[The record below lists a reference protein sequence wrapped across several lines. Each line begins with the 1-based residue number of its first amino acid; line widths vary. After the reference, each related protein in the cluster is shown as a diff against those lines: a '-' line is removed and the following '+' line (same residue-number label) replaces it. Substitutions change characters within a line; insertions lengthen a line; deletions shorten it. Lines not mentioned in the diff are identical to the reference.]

1 MIINELDVVRLKDGR
16 EGTVIDIYENGNV
29 FLLEICNDKGE
40 TVCLPFVKKEDI
52 TDVTYRHKTP

>member
-1 MIINELDVVRLKDGR
+1 MIINESDVVRLKDGR
-16 EGTVIDIYENGNV
+16 EGTVIDIYENGAV

-52 TDVTYRHKTP
+52 TDVTYHHKTP